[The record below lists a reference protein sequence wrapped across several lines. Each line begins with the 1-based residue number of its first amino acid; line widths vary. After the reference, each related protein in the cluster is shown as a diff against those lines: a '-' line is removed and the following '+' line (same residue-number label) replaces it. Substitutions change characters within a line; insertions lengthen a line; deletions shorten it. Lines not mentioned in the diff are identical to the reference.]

1 MNNEDN
7 LTVCPLVS
15 ARLSSRSRE
24 EIPVIISMK
33 NSDNSKLNSMVFS
46 MAGGIKK
53 DLPLVGAMACSLS
66 PEFIKKLRNHPDV
79 DYISFD
85 SKVFAL
91 VDVVN
96 STIST
101 RLAHDQGY
109 SGKGV
114 TVAVIDTGV
123 FTHPDL
129 VKPKNRIVGF
139 KDFVNGKTS
148 PYDDNGH
155 GTHVSGIIAANGL
168 SSNGRFKGIAPNANI
183 LSIKALDE
191 TGGGNTSDIVSA
203 MPLEK

>member
-1 MNNEDN
+1 MNINNN
-7 LTVCPLVS
+7 LTVCPVVS
-15 ARLSSRSRE
+15 AKLSSRSRE

-46 MAGGIKK
+46 MASGIKK

-66 PEFIKKLRNHPDV
+66 PNFIEKLKNHPDV

-91 VDVVN
+91 LDVVN
-96 STIST
+96 STVST
-101 RLAHDQGY
+101 SLAHDEGY
-109 SGKGV
+109 TGEGV
-114 TVAVIDTGV
+114 TVAVVDTGV
-123 FTHPDL
+123 YKHPDL

-155 GTHVSGIIAANGL
+155 GTHVSGIIASNGF
-168 SSNGRFKGIAPNANI
+168 SSNGRFRGIAPGANI
-183 LSIKALDE
+183 LSVKALDE

-203 MPLEK
+203 IHGQK